1 MEMRT
6 LGRLISTGGLVRIS
20 GNHRRAGVV
29 GVALGHNARYD
40 TVTVGLMDAD
50 GNRVEEKIAA
60 VRADVEEVSDV
71 PAAPS
76 VGDVVTVR
84 YPGGD
89 AYPQTTRL
97 SVVKYVAPDGRVH
110 VRCAASCG
118 ACGRENGGGNHRV
131 GMFGS
136 SIVQDTPAIRAVTR
150 QCGCQSPGACERAFP
165 RRCPHF

>member
-1 MEMRT
+1 MDITTVES
-6 LGRLISTGGLVRIS
+6 LINTRGMIKIS
-20 GNHRRAGVV
+20 ERNGWAAGTV
-29 GVALGHNARYD
+29 GIALGYNAQYD
-40 TVTVGLMDAD
+40 TVRVGFVDAEGNYTGEKTTVARSM
-50 GNRVEEKIAA
+50 VETAH
-60 VRADVEEVSDV
+60 SV
-71 PAAPS
+71 PAA
-76 VGDVVTVR
+76 GDVVTVL

-118 ACGRENGGGNHRV
+118 ACGRGNGDGNHRV

-136 SIVQDTPAIRAVTR
+136 SIVPDTPAIRAITR